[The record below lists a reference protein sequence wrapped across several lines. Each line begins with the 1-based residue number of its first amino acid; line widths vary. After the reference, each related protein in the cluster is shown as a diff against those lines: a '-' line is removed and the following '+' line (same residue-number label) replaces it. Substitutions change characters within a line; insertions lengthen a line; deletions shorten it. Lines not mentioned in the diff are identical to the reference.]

1 MKLIA
6 SRLPFLIFFALAL
19 VLVGCSGDDDDGP
32 AERATAVNL
41 AWPEVREVER
51 IEQVVGRI
59 EALSAP
65 LVSAET
71 SGRIN
76 RIVRD
81 AGDRVEA
88 GDLLAEIDDQ
98 AQRIAVSSATAEV
111 RRLEAL
117 LHNQR
122 VQVERLENLARR
134 QSVAQ
139 DQLDEAQTSVQVL
152 SAQLDEARARQED
165 AEYSLSHTRVLSP
178 VSGQIQ
184 RRMISAGDYVS
195 PGRGLFELVSADA
208 LRVIL
213 PLPERLQDV
222 VAEGQVV
229 RLSIPS
235 RPDDWVETRI
245 TEIRP
250 AVGDG
255 SRAIEL
261 IVDLDNP
268 GSWLAGGSVTA
279 RVLLEQHEG
288 LVVPPGSVVRR
299 PAGQVV
305 FIFDG
310 DDRAIQREVRV
321 GLRSREWVE
330 IREGL
335 DVEEPVVVDGAGF
348 LSDGALLDV
357 QDWIEPDHGDQS

>member
-1 MKLIA
+1 MKFPAAVFSI
-6 SRLPFLIFFALAL
+6 PTL
-19 VLVGCSGDDDDGP
+19 VLVALMLVACADEDEERT
-32 AERATAVNL
+32 ERATAVTL

-51 IEQVVGRI
+51 IERVVGRL

-65 LVSAET
+65 RVAAET
-71 SGRIN
+71 SGRIQ

-98 AQRIAVSSATAEV
+98 AQRIAVSSASAEV

-117 LHNQR
+117 LENQTK
-122 VQVERLENLARR
+122 QVERLENLARR

-139 DQLDEAQTSVQVL
+139 DQLDEATTSVKVYA
-152 SAQLDEARARQED
+152 AQLDEARARLED
-165 AEYSLSHTRVLSP
+165 AEFNLSRTRVVSP

-184 RRMISAGDYVS
+184 RRSISSGDFVS
-195 PGRGLFELVSADA
+195 SGRELFELVSADA
-208 LRVIL
+208 IRAFL
-213 PLPERLQDV
+213 PLPERLQDLV
-222 VAEGQVV
+222 SEGQLV

-235 RPDDWVETRI
+235 RPDEWVEGQVSDV
-245 TEIRP
+245 RP
-250 AVGDG
+250 AIGDG

-268 GSWLAGGSVTA
+268 GSWRTGGSVSA
-279 RVLLEQHEG
+279 QVVLEKRES

-305 FIFDG
+305 FVFDG
-310 DDRAIQREVRV
+310 DERAIQREVRV
-321 GLRSREWVE
+321 GLRSSDWIE
-330 IREGL
+330 IRDGL
-335 DVEEPVVVDGAGF
+335 DDEEPVVVDGAGF

-357 QDWIEPDHGDQS
+357 QDWLDSETGAES